1 MEHSMNLFSYEL
13 NSRIQEIIDGH
24 SYKITP
30 LALKNHLASESRFS
44 EEDIK
49 AAIKLLVADGSLM
62 YTNYFGTTYI
72 EKSIKTPVRLSEHVI
87 LKPPEVDIKSH
98 ENEVI
103 VNLLPGAA
111 FGMGDHPSTRL
122 AVSGLEYI
130 LGENGSKFIHDKSC
144 MLDIGTGSG
153 ILAIVALKLGVQK
166 AVGIDIDPC
175 AVHEAKQNAGING
188 LSHRFLVS
196 EDSIEGV
203 LEKFDFITANL
214 RYPTLIRLFKEILSR
229 SKDGGIIIMSGIK
242 TDEISNIRK
251 TYDEKHFSYI
261 WSEKEKSW
269 ASLAF
274 QKRKGRSG
282 IHFIR
287 SFFSAWYK

>member
-1 MEHSMNLFSYEL
+1 MQPDDNEEHSMNLFSYEL
-13 NSRIQEIIDGH
+13 NSRIQEIIDRH

-30 LALKNHLASESRFS
+30 LALKNHLASESRFL
-44 EEDIK
+44 EEEIK
-49 AAIKLLVADGSLM
+49 SAIKLLIAGGSLM
-62 YTNYFGTTYI
+62 YTNHFGTTYI

-87 LKPPEVDIKSH
+87 LKPPEIDFESH

-103 VNLLPGAA
+103 INLLPGAA

-130 LGENGSKFIHDKSC
+130 IGENNSEFIQDKSC

-153 ILAIVALKLGVQK
+153 ILAITALKLGIQK

-175 AVHEAKQNAGING
+175 AVHEAKQNAGIND
-188 LSHRFLVS
+188 LNHRFFVS
-196 EDSIEGV
+196 EDSIEGIF
-203 LEKFDFITANL
+203 EKFDLITANL

-242 TDEISNIRK
+242 TEEIPNIRE
-251 TYDEKHFSYI
+251 TYNEKHFNYL
-261 WSEKEKSW
+261 WSGKEKGW

-274 QKRKGRSG
+274 QKKEGQSG
-282 IHFIR
+282 V
-287 SFFSAWYK
+287 

>member
-1 MEHSMNLFSYEL
+1 MNLFSYEL
-13 NSRIQEIIDGH
+13 NSRIQEIIDRH

-30 LALKNHLASESRFS
+30 LALKNHIVSESKFS
-44 EEDIK
+44 EEEIK
-49 AAIKLLVADGSLM
+49 SAIKLLIADGSLM

-87 LKPPEVDIKSH
+87 LKPPEVDFESH

-103 VNLLPGAA
+103 INLLPGAA

-130 LGENGSKFIHDKSC
+130 LWKNGSEFIQHKSC

-153 ILAIVALKLGVQK
+153 ILAITALKLGVQK

-188 LSHRFLVS
+188 LDHRFFVS

-203 LEKFDFITANL
+203 FDKFDLITANL

-242 TDEISNIRK
+242 TDEIPNIRK
-251 TYDEKHFSYI
+251 TYNEEYFNFIGSR
-261 WSEKEKSW
+261 KEKGW
-269 ASLAF
+269 TSLSF
-274 QKRKGRSG
+274 QKKEG
-282 IHFIR
+282 
-287 SFFSAWYK
+287 

>member
-1 MEHSMNLFSYEL
+1 MQTNDNEEHSMNLFSYEL
-13 NSRIQEIIDGH
+13 NSRIREIIDRH

-30 LALKNHLASESRFS
+30 LVLKNHIVSESRFS
-44 EEDIK
+44 EEEIK
-49 AAIKLLVADGSLM
+49 SAIKLLIADGSLM

-87 LKPPEVDIKSH
+87 LKPPEVDFESH

-103 VNLLPGAA
+103 INLLPGAA

-130 LGENGSKFIHDKSC
+130 IGENSSEFINDKSC

-153 ILAIVALKLGVQK
+153 ILAITALKLDVPK

-175 AVHEAKQNAGING
+175 AVHEAKKNAGING
-188 LSHRFLVS
+188 LNHRFFVS

-203 LEKFDFITANL
+203 FDKFDLITANL
-214 RYPTLIRLFKEILSR
+214 RFPTLIRLYKEILSR

-242 TDEISNIRK
+242 TDEIPAVQKVYTEN
-251 TYDEKHFSYI
+251 HFNYI
-261 WSEKEKSW
+261 WSGQEKGW
-269 ASLAF
+269 VCFAI
-274 QKRKGRSG
+274 QKKEVGSG
-282 IHFIR
+282 V
-287 SFFSAWYK
+287 